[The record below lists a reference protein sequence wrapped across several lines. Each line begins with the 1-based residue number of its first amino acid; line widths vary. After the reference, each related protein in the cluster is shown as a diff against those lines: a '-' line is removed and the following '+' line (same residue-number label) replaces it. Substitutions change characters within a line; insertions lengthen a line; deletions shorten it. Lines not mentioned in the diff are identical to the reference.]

1 MDLDSRGTVAAA
13 ILFGVIGVF
22 ALMTQPVSAIAFLE
36 ALNFEP
42 SQAPLVPAI
51 EILGVALSSLVA
63 VAWVRKVSWR
73 TAGAFA
79 IAVVIAGNLLSAI
92 QTDFTTLAIIRF
104 ATGFFGQ
111 GTAFAVAIAIISG
124 TKDTERNFALLIA
137 AQVAFGVLV
146 MFTLP
151 AAIEKW
157 GYAGL
162 MIPLAVLA
170 LLIAPLLR
178 FIPGTVAGP
187 IAMSSEAANSSI
199 VPALIALLA
208 MLVWCTGL
216 GAVWGSIQLIGTA
229 GGLTAVDA
237 GYALGISSAVAI
249 VGALTASA
257 LGNKLGRIP
266 PVMVALAIQAG
277 AIWLLKGE
285 MTLFQ
290 FAATAAIFQIFWN
303 LTGPYM
309 MGAVAMNDASG
320 RVSVTIPAAQ
330 TGGFFLGPTIAAVF
344 MSENSYISANYVGI
358 VCCVLAA
365 VIFVPVA
372 LRLKKQTA

>member
-22 ALMTQPVSAIAFLE
+22 ALMTQPVSAIAFLD

-92 QTDFTTLAIIRF
+92 QTDFTTLAIVRF

-151 AAIEKW
+151 AAIDKW

-216 GAVWGSIQLIGTA
+216 VPCGV
-229 GGLTAVDA
+229 
-237 GYALGISSAVAI
+237 
-249 VGALTASA
+249 
-257 LGNKLGRIP
+257 
-266 PVMVALAIQAG
+266 
-277 AIWLLKGE
+277 
-285 MTLFQ
+285 LF
-290 FAATAAIFQIFWN
+290 N
-303 LTGPYM
+303 
-309 MGAVAMNDASG
+309 
-320 RVSVTIPAAQ
+320 
-330 TGGFFLGPTIAAVF
+330 
-344 MSENSYISANYVGI
+344 
-358 VCCVLAA
+358 
-365 VIFVPVA
+365 
-372 LRLKKQTA
+372 

>member
-1 MDLDSRGTVAAA
+1 
-13 ILFGVIGVF
+13 
-22 ALMTQPVSAIAFLE
+22 
-36 ALNFEP
+36 
-42 SQAPLVPAI
+42 
-51 EILGVALSSLVA
+51 
-63 VAWVRKVSWR
+63 
-73 TAGAFA
+73 
-79 IAVVIAGNLLSAI
+79 
-92 QTDFTTLAIIRF
+92 
-104 ATGFFGQ
+104 
-111 GTAFAVAIAIISG
+111 
-124 TKDTERNFALLIA
+124 
-137 AQVAFGVLV
+137 
-146 MFTLP
+146 
-151 AAIEKW
+151 
-157 GYAGL
+157 
-162 MIPLAVLA
+162 
-170 LLIAPLLR
+170 
-178 FIPGTVAGP
+178 
-187 IAMSSEAANSSI
+187 
-199 VPALIALLA
+199 
-208 MLVWCTGL
+208 
-216 GAVWGSIQLIGTA
+216 
-229 GGLTAVDA
+229 LTAVDA